1 MLARFRAAKIS
12 QLRETSGSRS
22 DRSRRDPES
31 VTDSPQAWR
40 AIIAALRDDDV
51 RAVLGETASAP
62 LTARRRARALQRLQA
77 LGVVSVDGDRIRFDA
92 APLTALLAAPPRP
105 RGPERFLDSDG
116 RIDRYPAQAADRL
129 AVLRHVAGRAFSP
142 DTVLSERDVNEQLEP
157 DAPNG
162 DVAVLRRYLVD
173 HGLLRRT
180 ASGSEHVR
188 THE

>member
-1 MLARFRAAKIS
+1 MGLPR
-12 QLRETSGSRS
+12 GY
-22 DRSRRDPES
+22 PES
-31 VTDSPQAWR
+31 VTDSPDAWR

-116 RIDRYPAQAADRL
+116 RIDRYPAQAAERVAL
-129 AVLRHVAGRAFSP
+129 LRFVSERAFSP
-142 DTVLSERDVNEQLEP
+142 DTVMNERDVNERL
-157 DAPNG
+157 DAYARNG
-162 DVAVLRRYLVD
+162 DVALLRRHLVD
-173 HGLLRRT
+173 HGFLRRT
-180 ASGSEHVR
+180 ASGSEYVLTR
-188 THE
+188 E